1 MTEAKNSRN
10 QTVTR
15 VYPAVFITASLGG
28 LSFLAFSN
36 GLLLAYFSRLEIS
49 SSEILLLLALPSIL
63 QFMLVLVFSYLSDR
77 VGKKLIGATGLFCSA
92 SAFYLFWQAGFSEGF
107 WRHSFSVAGVVFFG
121 IGTAMSFSN
130 WFALLH
136 PLIPQQIRGRFFG
149 RLRLTWQGFGFLF
162 SLLVFYLL
170 EQNPGLEVYHWVLGF
185 LVLFLMVRIP
195 IFWSIPEVE
204 KQFFQR
210 VFFSG
215 TGEGSQDPGV
225 SPFLRLLFSFD
236 ALYRRLPDD
245 FQSVG
250 KRCPRF
256 FRRPDCPDRKPDGTR
271 RNAGICVGWTNGG
284 PVRHQ
289 VCFSMLPFWIQC
301 RSAFGSD
308 PGNTDYFPALFN
320 GIVNRIFRDDPGGF
334 RNRDD
339 L

>member
-107 WRHSFSVAGVVFFG
+107 WRHSFSVVGVFFFG
-121 IGTAMSFSN
+121 IGMAMSFSN
-130 WFALLH
+130 WFAMLH

-250 KRCPRF
+250 KRRSRF
-256 FRRPDCPDRKPDGTR
+256 FRRPDCPDRKPDGAG

-284 PVRHQ
+284 PVRNQ
-289 VCFSMLPFWIQC
+289 VCFSMLPFRIQC

-308 PGNTDYFPALFN
+308 PGNTDDFSTLFD
-320 GIVNRIFRDDPGGF
+320 GIVNRSFRDDPGGF

>member
-1 MTEAKNSRN
+1 MKEEVNSRN

-77 VGKKLIGATGLFCSA
+77 VGKKVIGATGLFCSA

-170 EQNPGLEVYHWVLGF
+170 EQNPGLSLIH
-185 LVLFLMVRIP
+185 I
-195 IFWSIPEVE
+195 
-204 KQFFQR
+204 
-210 VFFSG
+210 
-215 TGEGSQDPGV
+215 
-225 SPFLRLLFSFD
+225 
-236 ALYRRLPDD
+236 
-245 FQSVG
+245 
-250 KRCPRF
+250 
-256 FRRPDCPDRKPDGTR
+256 
-271 RNAGICVGWTNGG
+271 
-284 PVRHQ
+284 
-289 VCFSMLPFWIQC
+289 
-301 RSAFGSD
+301 
-308 PGNTDYFPALFN
+308 
-320 GIVNRIFRDDPGGF
+320 
-334 RNRDD
+334 
-339 L
+339 